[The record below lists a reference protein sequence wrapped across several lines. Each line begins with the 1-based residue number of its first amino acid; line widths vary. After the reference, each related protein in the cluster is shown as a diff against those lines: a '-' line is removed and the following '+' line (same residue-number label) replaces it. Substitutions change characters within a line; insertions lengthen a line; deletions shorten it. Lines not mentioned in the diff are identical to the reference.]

1 MGMRFVFVFDGS
13 RWICHRGFGSA
24 PVAVT
29 VSGVRTEPWMRAWW
43 LNEVP
48 IYWVTSEV
56 CLML

>member
-1 MGMRFVFVFDGS
+1 MGMLFVFVFDGS
-13 RWICHRGFGSA
+13 PVDLPRGFGSA

-29 VSGVRTEPWMRAWW
+29 VIGVRTEPWMRAWW